1 MSTHTGEA
9 ERLHDGMTTRE
20 KILEAALKL
29 FSEKGFN
36 GAVTS
41 EIAKEAGV
49 AEGTIFR
56 YFPTKK
62 DLLFSVANPV
72 VVDSLKSIIEDF
84 RNYSPRELL
93 EAVIQNRLEI
103 ISQNIDLVKILI
115 SESQFYPE
123 LKDKFFTEVIGPAA
137 GLMQAYLKE
146 QGEKGI
152 LRDIDPEISVRV
164 LVGMVAVFVVWK
176 YAFKEDK
183 YVKFSDEAVVST
195 IVDIFL
201 NGMLKNPGEE
211 SGCQ

>member
-1 MSTHTGEA
+1 M
-9 ERLHDGMTTRE
+9 HDGMTTRE

-201 NGMLKNPGEE
+201 NGMLKKPGEE